1 MVGDVQESSLGMA
14 VGRKCSRLQPTRH
27 KSRYGSTMTLAADR
41 ELGNREFAMEDISTG
56 VHASGFGQVGDGR
69 SFSFHIERQQLV
81 IEVYRPRLSGPVP
94 IEDDVVAMAT
104 RKLTDI
110 DLSDERSLSATVRD
124 AVADAQPVSRAGR

>member
-1 MVGDVQESSLGMA
+1 
-14 VGRKCSRLQPTRH
+14 
-27 KSRYGSTMTLAADR
+27 MTLAADR
-41 ELGNREFAMEDISTG
+41 ELGNREFAMEDLYTG

-94 IEDDVVAMAT
+94 VADDVVAMAT

-124 AVADAQPVSRAGR
+124 AVAAAQPVSRAAR